1 MFLEEWMQRV
11 TGTGEN
17 ENRNFM
23 PHIIMKYFEKFQL
36 YFALLK
42 TSFTTGNT
50 G

>member
-1 MFLEEWMQRV
+1 MQKV

-23 PHIIMKYFEKFQL
+23 PYIIMKYFKKFQL

-42 TSFTTGNT
+42 TSFTTT
-50 G
+50 